1 MTKRRYVSP
10 QRAAAAAETRR
21 RIIEAATQILRE
33 GDIAAFSLEAVGRAA
48 GVTRLTVYN
57 QFGSRRGLLEA
68 VFDEIALAGGLPQ
81 LQQAM
86 TDPDG
91 RAGLDRLIQIFCAF
105 WGGNPAV
112 GRLHDASAMDEE
124 FAQALR
130 ARNERRR
137 VGIRTL
143 IERIERIE
151 GASASETDRNEAID
165 FIFALTSRA
174 TYQSLATGR
183 SPAAVTKMIGQAS
196 ADIIDRLIARNQ
208 AD

>member
-33 GDIAAFSLEAVGRAA
+33 GDIAAFSLEAVSRAA

-57 QFGSRRGLLEA
+57 QFGSRRALLEA

-81 LQQAM
+81 LQQAIIN
-86 TDPDG
+86 PNG

-105 WGGNPAV
+105 WGGDPAV
-112 GRLHDASAMDEE
+112 GRLHDATALDEE

-143 IERIERIE
+143 IERIERSE
-151 GASASETDRNEAID
+151 GSSASDTERNDAVD
-165 FIFALTSRA
+165 LIFALTSRA
-174 TYQSLATGR
+174 MYESLAAGR
-183 SPAAVTKMIGQAS
+183 SSAAVAKMIRQAS
-196 ADIIDRLIARNQ
+196 ADIIDRLVAR
-208 AD
+208 DRPD

>member
-21 RIIEAATQILRE
+21 RIIEAAAQILRE
-33 GDIAAFSLEAVGRAA
+33 GDIATFSLEAVGRAA

-57 QFGSRRGLLEA
+57 QFGSRRALLEA
-68 VFDEIALAGGLPQ
+68 VFDEIAVAGGLPQ
-81 LQQAM
+81 LQQAIIN
-86 TDPDG
+86 PDG

-105 WGGNPAV
+105 WGGDPAV
-112 GRLHDASAMDEE
+112 GRLHDATALDEE

-174 TYQSLATGR
+174 MYQSLAAGR
-183 SPAAVTKMIGQAS
+183 SPAAVTKMIRQAS
-196 ADIIDRLIARNQ
+196 ADIIDRLIARNH